1 MAISIED
8 RHENELEGREGGA
21 IMSLTQVFFTTV
33 SATSQQD
40 LQRELRNL
48 EKTYHS
54 RTAGGDLTYE
64 VIPDPSKVKFA
75 DLVPQVFNVTAYAKD
90 K

>member
-1 MAISIED
+1 
-8 RHENELEGREGGA
+8 
-21 IMSLTQVFFTTV
+21 MSLTQVFFTTV
-33 SATSQQD
+33 SAASEQD

-48 EKTYHS
+48 EKTYHT

-64 VIPDPSKVKFA
+64 VIPDPSQVKFVG
-75 DLVPQVFNVTAYAKD
+75 LIPQVFNVTAYAKN